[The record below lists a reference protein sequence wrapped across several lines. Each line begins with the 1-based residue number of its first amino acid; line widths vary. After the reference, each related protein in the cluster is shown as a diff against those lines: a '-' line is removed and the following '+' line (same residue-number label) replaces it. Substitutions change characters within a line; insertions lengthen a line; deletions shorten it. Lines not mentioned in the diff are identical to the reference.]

1 VGLHDLR
8 LSRSPSISLLV
19 KQHHSLHCSIT
30 KTPSDLGSTRSPFVP
45 NNPSP
50 INETFSSQSSRISAA
65 KRATNE
71 CYKTITAV
79 KQQPYLY
86 ELANRF
92 TRSSAPNSALH
103 STTVTE
109 ESLPQSRARGKHEYN
124 TYCDG
129 SRAHRVRLGGVEGG
143 SRSDSSSP
151 RNTGKQELGV
161 PKPARKSLNW

>member
-1 VGLHDLR
+1 VGLRDLR

-19 KQHHSLHCSIT
+19 KQHHSLHCSIA
-30 KTPSDLGSTRSPFVP
+30 KKPSDLGSIVALLFRITHRRSTKPFQARAPESVP
-45 NNPSP
+45 RNVPPTSV
-50 INETFSSQSSRISAA
+50 INDYR
-65 KRATNE
+65 
-71 CYKTITAV
+71 
-79 KQQPYLY
+79 PYLY

-129 SRAHRVRLGGVEGG
+129 SRARRVRLGGVEGG